1 MNKYSLIVLI
11 TLGVVAIALF
21 SYFRDN
27 GHMGGEQLS
36 TPPRGTTPVA
46 QNGAVVQPL
55 SVPDA
60 ILYTDNGF
68 APNPLRIKLGSVVTF
83 VNNSSGKLWPASDI
97 HPTHAQYPTTGGC
110 LGSTFDACRGIM
122 PGEVWQ
128 FKFDIAGTW
137 SYHNHLNP
145 QDIGTIVVE

>member
-11 TLGVVAIALF
+11 TFGVIAIALF
-21 SYFRDN
+21 AYFRDN
-27 GHMGGEQLS
+27 GRVSIDQLS
-36 TPPRGTTPVA
+36 TPAREAKSSG
-46 QNGAVVQPL
+46 GDGVVVEPL

-60 ILYTDNGF
+60 VLYTDTGF
-68 APNPLRIKLGSVVTF
+68 APDPLRIKLGSVVTF

-137 SYHNHLNP
+137 SYNNHLSP
-145 QDIGTIVVE
+145 QAIGTIIVE

>member
-1 MNKYSLIVLI
+1 M
-11 TLGVVAIALF
+11 IALF
-21 SYFRDN
+21 AYFRDS
-27 GHMGGEQLS
+27 ERISLDQLR
-36 TPPRGTTPVA
+36 TPSAEIKPHAEDGTIVE
-46 QNGAVVQPL
+46 PL
-55 SVPDA
+55 AVPDA
-60 ILYTDNGF
+60 IIYTDTGF
-68 APNPLRIKLGSVVTF
+68 APSPLRIKLGAVVTF

-97 HPTHAQYPTTGGC
+97 HPTHTQYPTTGGC

-137 SYHNHLNP
+137 SYHNHLSP